1 MGSIPIPHYDVLIV
15 GAGFSGVY
23 MLYQLRKMGM
33 NCKVYEAEAALGGIW
48 YWNAYPG
55 IRVDSE
61 VPVYEYSE
69 SEVWKDWTWTEKYPA
84 GEEILKY
91 FDHVGKVW
99 DIKRDVD
106 FNMRVIGAQ
115 FDMTEKVWK
124 IETDDG
130 RTTTCQFF
138 IPATGFAAKRYVPP
152 FKGIETFKGKVY
164 HSSCWP
170 HEGVQTKGKRVG
182 IIGTGATGVQIA
194 QECAKDAASLLVF
207 QRTPNLALPMRQGK
221 LTPEEQESRK
231 PTYPE
236 FYRNRLQTFGGMR
249 YTFLEKHTADATA
262 KEREAFFE
270 QLWTNGGFQ
279 FWLGGYGDMLFG
291 LEANRHAYDFWAKK
305 TRERIKDPRKRD
317 ILAPLE
323 PIHPFGTK
331 RPSLEQNYYEIFNQP
346 NVDVVDLRKH
356 TIEEI
361 RPDGILI
368 SDGSFYPLDIIVL
381 ATGYDS
387 ITGSMVSLGLRDV
400 HGRPLE
406 EKWKDGVLTYLGMC
420 HHGYPNMF
428 FLYGAHGP
436 TAFSNGPSC
445 IEIQA
450 HWIVSMIRKVREEGL
465 KYIEPKAE
473 AEAEWKNK
481 INTISNKSVLPL
493 ADSWYM
499 GANIPGKK
507 REQLNWAGGLPAYQA
522 ECMPALKSWESFVVA

>member
-69 SEVWKDWTWTEKYPA
+69 PEVWKDWTWTEKYPA

-91 FDHVGKVW
+91 FDHVDKVW
-99 DIKRDVD
+99 DIKRDVE

-249 YTFLEKHTADATA
+249 YTFLEKHTADATP

-279 FWLGGYGDMLFG
+279 FWLGGP
-291 LEANRHAYDFWAKK
+291 A
-305 TRERIKDPRKRD
+305 RESRTP
-317 ILAPLE
+317 
-323 PIHPFGTK
+323 G
-331 RPSLEQNYYEIFNQP
+331 NEIF
-346 NVDVVDLRKH
+346 LRRWNPS
-356 TIEEI
+356 I
-361 RPDGILI
+361 R
-368 SDGSFYPLDIIVL
+368 
-381 ATGYDS
+381 
-387 ITGSMVSLGLRDV
+387 LGQRD
-400 HGRPLE
+400 
-406 EKWKDGVLTYLGMC
+406 
-420 HHGYPNMF
+420 HH
-428 FLYGAHGP
+428 
-436 TAFSNGPSC
+436 
-445 IEIQA
+445 
-450 HWIVSMIRKVREEGL
+450 
-465 KYIEPKAE
+465 
-473 AEAEWKNK
+473 
-481 INTISNKSVLPL
+481 
-493 ADSWYM
+493 
-499 GANIPGKK
+499 
-507 REQLNWAGGLPAYQA
+507 
-522 ECMPALKSWESFVVA
+522 